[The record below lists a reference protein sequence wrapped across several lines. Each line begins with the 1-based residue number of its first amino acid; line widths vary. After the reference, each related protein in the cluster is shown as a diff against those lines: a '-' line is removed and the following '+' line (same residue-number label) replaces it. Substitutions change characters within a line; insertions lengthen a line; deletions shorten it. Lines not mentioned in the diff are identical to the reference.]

1 MRKYLVAL
9 AALTLTSGVA
19 WADHGSNQ
27 PVKDSY
33 ITTKVKAELA
43 ADHDTTARD
52 IHVTT
57 VDGVVTLR
65 GARLLRRQM
74 SDDLMAVE
82 IEVDPFIGAAALG
95 AAEDVAVERSREREV
110 VHGERDME
118 GREETRISRQGTH
131 GENSWWI

>member
-19 WADHGSNQ
+19 LADNGSNH
-27 PVKDSY
+27 PMRDSY

-43 ADHDTTARD
+43 ADHDTKARD

-65 GARLLRRQM
+65 GVAK
-74 SDDLMAVE
+74 SE
-82 IEVDPFIGAAALG
+82 
-95 AAEDVAVERSREREV
+95 AEKDRAERDAMRVKGVREV
-110 VHGERDME
+110 HN
-118 GREETRISRQGTH
+118 RIKVPD
-131 GENSWWI
+131 

>member
-27 PVKDSY
+27 PMKDSY

-43 ADHDTTARD
+43 ADHDTKARE

-57 VDGVVTLR
+57 IDGVVTLR
-65 GARLLRRQM
+65 GVVK
-74 SDDLMAVE
+74 SD
-82 IEVDPFIGAAALG
+82 
-95 AAEDVAVERSREREV
+95 AEKDRA
-110 VHGERDME
+110 ERDAMRVK
-118 GREETRISRQGTH
+118 GVRDVHDRIKVPD
-131 GENSWWI
+131 